1 MDSSMQVGKP
11 CLQVMSI
18 FFPRHPIHSRGR
30 LFLQTVVTN
39 PEQVDAYV
47 VQQSSELYLPILPC
61 CFAHTLQPAWPA
73 CPARCPEQVRLLRV
87 LLGLPPSLHNLRQR
101 SIAFVRL

>member
-11 CLQVMSI
+11 RLQVLSI

-30 LFLQTVVTN
+30 LFLQAVVTN

-47 VQQSSELYLPILPC
+47 VQQSSELHLPILSG
-61 CFAHTLQPAWPA
+61 CFAHTLQPAWPLS
-73 CPARCPEQVRLLRV
+73 RHGVRRR
-87 LLGLPPSLHNLRQR
+87 LGCCVFSSVCRLPSTTSAGDPSL
-101 SIAFVRL
+101 